1 MNMPKET
8 EVGTFRRRHLLA
20 LLSSS
25 FVPLSQAQSVPS
37 GKTYKIIVVF
47 PAGSAVDVAARIW
60 AEQFS
65 KIVGSPAVVENK
77 PGAATIVGTQALLAS
92 PADGYTLLFTVAT
105 TTAVNPYL
113 YKKLPYKA
121 DDLAPISHVAS
132 VPIALVVRAESP
144 FKTVSDLIAAAKKE
158 PGKLNFPSY
167 GTGTVA
173 HIAMERFMQMADINM
188 KHVPYNNGG
197 LTDVISGVLDV
208 SFDTITVTLG
218 HIKAGKVRAL
228 GVASA
233 QELSLLPGVP
243 PVADTVPGFEGGSS
257 CGLFAPK
264 NTPADVIDRLNAI
277 SVRIVSNPEFRDRLA
292 GNGLVASAGSIQSYK
307 TFLDKE
313 AVVWS
318 KVLKTANISID

>member
-1 MNMPKET
+1 MYFPRET
-8 EVGTFRRRHLLA
+8 EVQTFHRRHLLA
-20 LLSSS
+20 LISSA
-25 FVPLSQAQSVPS
+25 FLPLAQAQSTS
-37 GKTYKIIVVF
+37 AGRTLKIVVAF
-47 PAGSAVDVAARIW
+47 PAGSAVDVAARIL
-60 AEQFS
+60 AEQLS
-65 KIVGSPAVVENK
+65 KLTGTPTVVENR
-77 PGAATIVGTQALLAS
+77 PGAATIVGTQAVLSS
-92 PADGYTLLFTVAT
+92 PADGYTLLFTAAT

-173 HIAMERFMQMADINM
+173 HIAMERFMQMADIQM

-208 SFDTITVTLG
+208 SFDTITVTMG
-218 HIKAGKVRAL
+218 HIRAGKVRAL
-228 GVASA
+228 GVATP
-233 QELSLLPGVP
+233 QELALLPGVP

-257 CGLFAPK
+257 CGLFAPR
-264 NTPADVIDRLNAI
+264 NTPTDVIERLNAVT
-277 SVRIVSNPEFRDRLA
+277 VRIVSTPEFRDRLA

-307 TFLDKE
+307 NFLDKE
-313 AVVWS
+313 AVVWGN
-318 KVLKTANISID
+318 VLRTANISLE